1 MLVSVPKQQ
10 QQPRD
15 DAFYSRRLFL
25 IGVIVCL
32 LLALGSLY
40 LILALRDRAQL
51 EDCFMQGRTNC
62 VPLDP
67 TPASK

>member
-1 MLVSVPKQQ
+1 MAERKPQ
-10 QQPRD
+10 RD
-15 DAFYSRRLFL
+15 DDFYARRMFL
-25 IGVIVCL
+25 IGLIVCL

-40 LILALRDRAQL
+40 LVLALRDRAQL

-67 TPASK
+67 APAGK